1 MAITNCPNCN
11 KRISSQYSVCPHCDI
26 RLADMTDEDRKRLEI
41 QRWKDQIYRATNFSY
56 LALTSLIVGALW
68 WWMSGDGGWVM
79 PPPIPA
85 FVLISMGVVGYLAGR
100 GWLLW
105 LRIGRGRPDKRGRS
119 RF

>member
-1 MAITNCPNCN
+1 MAIVNCPNCS
-11 KRISSQYSVCPHCDI
+11 KRISSTHSVCPHCDI
-26 RLADMTDEDRKRLEI
+26 PLGELSEEDRKHLEI
-41 QRWKDQIYRATNFSY
+41 QRWKDQVYRATNFSY

-68 WWMSGDGGWVM
+68 WWMSGSGGWVM

-85 FVLISMGVVGYLAGR
+85 FVLIVMGVVGYLVGR

-105 LRIGRGRPDKRGRS
+105 LRIGRGRPDRRGRP